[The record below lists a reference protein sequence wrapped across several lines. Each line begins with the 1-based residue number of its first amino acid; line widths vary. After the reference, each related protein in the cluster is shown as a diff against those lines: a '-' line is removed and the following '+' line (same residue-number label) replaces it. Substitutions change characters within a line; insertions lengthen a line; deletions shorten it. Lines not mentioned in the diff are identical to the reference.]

1 MDLRLSLGEGDPE
14 VLHALHQWL
23 RNEPELRGR
32 VRQVDRQPAPGEM
45 GALADVLMVALGSG
59 GAVGVVA
66 SSLKVFFAQPRRSD
80 VQITIETSD
89 GRKVSVNAQRA
100 ANPEEIVREVLGHG
114 DGE

>member
-1 MDLRLSLGEGDPE
+1 MNLRLYSDNNDPE
-14 VLHALHQWL
+14 VLRSLYQWL

-32 VRQVDRQPAPGEM
+32 VQQLDRQPAPGEM

-80 VQITIETSD
+80 LKITIETSD
-89 GRKVSVNAQRA
+89 GRKVSVDAKRA
-100 ANPEEIVREVLGHG
+100 ANPEVIVREVLD
-114 DGE
+114 DGGSE